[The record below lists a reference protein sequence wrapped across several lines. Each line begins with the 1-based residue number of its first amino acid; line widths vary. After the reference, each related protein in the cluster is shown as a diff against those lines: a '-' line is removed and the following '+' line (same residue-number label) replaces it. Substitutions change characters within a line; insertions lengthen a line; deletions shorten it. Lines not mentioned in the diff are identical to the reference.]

1 MIARILVLAVSLML
15 VAGCATTMPKR
26 QTAPV
31 AVASDAA
38 LNKGVV
44 LKGTKLVQPVDVRV
58 GSAVESRDPLK
69 IERIDGSGTVVAPVD
84 VQVTV
89 PETSWQTYAIAG
101 GAVVG
106 GTLVVLFVADQA
118 GAFDTQTTLIGAQ
131 PTK

>member
-1 MIARILVLAVSLML
+1 
-15 VAGCATTMPKR
+15 MPKR